1 MGYVINTVMR
11 SVIIVI
17 VLYLI
22 MKMLLKQSNEV
33 AIDRSIL
40 IGAFVSIYM
49 VLFGNSFP
57 PGKINPNIKK

>member
-1 MGYVINTVMR
+1 MDYVIKTVMR

-40 IGAFVSIYM
+40 IGAFISIYM
-49 VLFGNSFP
+49 VLFGISFP